1 MAAKK
6 KAYESN
12 LRFTVVVE
20 FLAGVFGLFGV
31 GRLLKGR
38 IKEARV
44 LLIASLVLI
53 LVLGLVVST
62 FASGV
67 EEMWLP
73 YVIRVPLALI
83 SALQLNYV
91 LARKERIAKM
101 QTSSP
106 TKKRQQ
112 ERPTASP
119 TAK

>member
-6 KAYESN
+6 AYKSN

-20 FLAGVFGLFGV
+20 LLAGIFGLFGV

-38 IKEARV
+38 FKEARI
-44 LLIASLVLI
+44 LLIASLVLM

-73 YVIRVPLALI
+73 YVIRLPLALI

-91 LARKERIAKM
+91 LARKERMAKM
-101 QTSSP
+101 QTSSVA
-106 TKKRQQ
+106 KRRQQ
-112 ERPTASP
+112 EHPTTSP